1 MRIITA
7 FFATSFI
14 ACAGANPPSSVTPA
28 PDSVPMARA
37 PEKARV
43 GYTGDDV
50 RFMQG
55 MIGHHAQAIVM
66 ADMVKSRTS
75 REQMHLM
82 AERITISQR
91 DEIAF
96 MERWLKTRGEE
107 VPPADAHHHAAMG
120 HGALMPGMLTQ
131 AELDTLAKASGTEF
145 DKLFLQYMI
154 KHHEGALSMVRE
166 LFTKPSSGQQPELFV
181 FASDVDADQSAEIK
195 RMRALL
201 SQLR

>member
-1 MRIITA
+1 
-7 FFATSFI
+7 
-14 ACAGANPPSSVTPA
+14 
-28 PDSVPMARA
+28 MARA

-66 ADMVKSRTS
+66 ADMVKSRTR